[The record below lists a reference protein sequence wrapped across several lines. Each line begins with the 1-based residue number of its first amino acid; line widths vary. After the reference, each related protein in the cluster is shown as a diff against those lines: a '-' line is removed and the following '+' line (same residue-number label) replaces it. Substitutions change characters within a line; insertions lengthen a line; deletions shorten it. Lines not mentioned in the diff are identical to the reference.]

1 MRAINVP
8 AITRRWS
15 FTQSPCPPLSIPLP
29 MIYRSSPS
37 SRTVPPRSLTRLA
50 TATRRS
56 DSFKRRRAPLT
67 KELSPEIEQARAAI
81 TGNISGIC
89 SRSAWIGLEARPVTV
104 TFIPSHTTSQP
115 ASIITCMMRRSA
127 CTEFLFIPVIVIGL
141 PVIPAAT
148 IQIAALDQSPSI
160 W

>member
-15 FTQSPCPPLSIPLP
+15 LTQSPCPPFSIPLP

-37 SRTVPPRSLTRLA
+37 SRTVPPKSLTRLA
-50 TATRRS
+50 TASRRS

-67 KELSPEIEQARAAI
+67 KELSPWIEQARAAI

-89 SRSAWIGLEARPVTV
+89 SRSAWIGFTARPITV
-104 TFIPSHTTSQP
+104 TFMPSHTTSQP
-115 ASIITCMMRRSA
+115 ASIIICMMRRSA
-127 CTEFLFIPVIVIGL
+127 CTEFLFIPVMVIGL
-141 PVIPAAT
+141 PVMPAAT
-148 IQIAALDQSPSI
+148 IQIAVLDQSPSI

>member
-15 FTQSPCPPLSIPLP
+15 LTQSPCPPFSIPLP

-37 SRTVPPRSLTRLA
+37 SRTVPPKSLTRLA
-50 TATRRS
+50 TASRRS
-56 DSFKRRRAPLT
+56 DSFNRKRAPLT
-67 KELSPEIEQARAAI
+67 KELSPWIEQARAAI

-89 SRSAWIGLEARPVTV
+89 SRSAWIGLLARPDTV
-104 TFIPSHTTSQP
+104 IFMSSHVIVHPEDSM
-115 ASIITCMMRRSA
+115 TCMMRRSA

-141 PVIPAAT
+141 PVIVAAT
-148 IQIAALDQSPSI
+148 IQMAVLDQSPSI